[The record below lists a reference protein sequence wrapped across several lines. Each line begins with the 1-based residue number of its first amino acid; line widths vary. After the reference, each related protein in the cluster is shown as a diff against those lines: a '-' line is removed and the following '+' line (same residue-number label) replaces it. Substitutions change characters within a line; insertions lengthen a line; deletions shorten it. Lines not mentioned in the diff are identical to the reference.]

1 MAGNMVST
9 EISEIPVVSA
19 EPISHNEPLDI
30 SIPIAEPA
38 IEIVIKSEPD
48 SPDDWGYMNIGY
60 GVNSKNDVHD
70 MYTTVKKL
78 GLEEWMKNYNP
89 QSDRYSE
96 NSDRISNGLKDN
108 GHSGASYSG
117 CMWVTSRV
125 FKEGGWKPGY
135 TTNDW

>member
-1 MAGNMVST
+1 MAGNMIST
-9 EISEIPVVSA
+9 EIPVVLA

-48 SPDDWGYMNIGY
+48 FPNDWGYMNIGY
-60 GVNSKNDVHD
+60 GIDSRYEVHD
-70 MYTTVKKL
+70 MYMTVKRL
-78 GLEEWMKNYNP
+78 ELEEWMKNYNP
-89 QSDRYSE
+89 KRDRNSE
-96 NSDRISNGLKDN
+96 NSNKISNGLEN
-108 GHSGASYSG
+108 NNHSGASYSG

-125 FKEGGWKPGY
+125 FKEGWKQGY